1 MFASPVPGLRTKI
14 EYQYREMRVF
24 FFYTHSDR
32 GVCVENSDIMRLS
45 HCAIHSL
52 RDEQDS
58 AEAKQATLC
67 MLVKE
72 VRI

>member
-1 MFASPVPGLRTKI
+1 MRGVASINIGK
-14 EYQYREMRVF
+14 MRDF
-24 FFYTHSDR
+24 LYTHSDR

-58 AEAKQATLC
+58 AEAKQATSC